1 MPCHGSTSSS
11 NLGSLVLQK
20 IIEARN
26 ERRKKKKK
34 GSSIEQKERLRSLK
48 AETRH

>member
-34 GSSIEQKERLRSLK
+34 RFINRAERETQKPES
-48 AETRH
+48 

>member
-26 ERRKKKKK
+26 ERRRKK

>member
-1 MPCHGSTSSS
+1 MPCHDSTSSS

-26 ERRKKKKK
+26 ERRKKRF
-34 GSSIEQKERLRSLK
+34 INRAERETQKPES
-48 AETRH
+48 

>member
-26 ERRKKKKK
+26 ERRKKKRF
-34 GSSIEQKERLRSLK
+34 INRAERETQKPES
-48 AETRH
+48 

>member
-26 ERRKKKKK
+26 ERRKKKKRF
-34 GSSIEQKERLRSLK
+34 INRAERETQKPES
-48 AETRH
+48 

>member
-1 MPCHGSTSSS
+1 MPCHDSTSSS

-26 ERRKKKKK
+26 ERRRKKRFINRK
-34 GSSIEQKERLRSLK
+34 KERLRSLG
-48 AETRH
+48 ES